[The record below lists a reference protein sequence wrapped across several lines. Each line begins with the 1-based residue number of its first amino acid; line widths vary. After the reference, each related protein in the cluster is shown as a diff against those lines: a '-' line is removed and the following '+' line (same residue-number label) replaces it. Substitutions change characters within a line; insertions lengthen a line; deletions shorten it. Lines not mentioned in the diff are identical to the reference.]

1 MCGVYVVCPVYM
13 GITSSDTRELR
24 GLVNRKGYDA
34 TTPISC
40 ISMNSGVGL
49 WLSFVYAVVRS
60 GADYPV
66 SCYGLQLE
74 GRYLVM
80 SGVPWLVV
88 MKVELLQAQ
97 EIEPP

>member
-1 MCGVYVVCPVYM
+1 M

-40 ISMNSGVGL
+40 ISRNSGVGL
-49 WLSFVYAVVRS
+49 WPSTVFAPIRS
-60 GADYPV
+60 GDDNPV
-66 SCYGLQLE
+66 CCYGLQLE
-74 GRYLVM
+74 GRKLVM
-80 SGVPWLVV
+80 SVV
-88 MKVELLQAQ
+88 AKRVELLQAQ